1 MFTISSH
8 SRRLRSERRTGAELI
23 GQGGQFYRI
32 RARHFSTAQESP
44 RYRSE
49 PRSTQMITLSARTR
63 AFVVKTSARHRTALR
78 SVHRA
83 AWPWVSAFQS
93 APRMDLPRREV
104 EPRPGFTVAAGPRPE
119 ARTTSAPLVS
129 SGCGAHGI
137 AEQRH
142 AHPPSPGPRR
152 RPWYPPPRGRMPRAP
167 AVTAGAHLGGRMALI
182 A

>member
-63 AFVVKTSARHRTALR
+63 ACCSAMPWAPQPELTKGAEVVRASGRGPAATVLNL
-78 SVHRA
+78 A
-83 AWPWVSAFQS
+83 AW
-93 APRMDLPRREV
+93 EV
-104 EPRPGFTVAAGPRPE
+104 
-119 ARTTSAPLVS
+119 
-129 SGCGAHGI
+129 H
-137 AEQRH
+137 
-142 AHPPSPGPRR
+142 
-152 RPWYPPPRGRMPRAP
+152 PRGR
-167 AVTAGAHLGGRMALI
+167 LEGGKETQGQAAR
-182 A
+182 